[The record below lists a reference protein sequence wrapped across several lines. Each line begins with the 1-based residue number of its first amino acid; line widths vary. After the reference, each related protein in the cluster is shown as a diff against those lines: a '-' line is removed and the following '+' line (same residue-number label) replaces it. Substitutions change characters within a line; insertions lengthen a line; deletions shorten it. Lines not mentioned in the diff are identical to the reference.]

1 MTHPPVATAR
11 RALPPAPAA
20 PAASHVSHVSHV
32 SRAPGARGR
41 DDARVGGRRR
51 IVSAVLAALAVLGLA
66 SVTVAPGAHA
76 AARVTVV
83 GLDGGAAASTDG
95 ATTLR
100 VSGAGFQSVQG
111 AFGGIYVFFGW
122 VSDPAGGTWA
132 PSKGGQ
138 TGADYRYVP
147 DSESADNNGYQR
159 FVAFPGSE
167 TAYAANGGEI
177 AADGTWATD
186 LVVPGPVFEAQ
197 DRSGAVSEVDCT
209 QVQCGVITIGAHGV
223 RNPSNETFTPVS
235 FGQAASGGAAG
246 GATGTAGTADEAATT
261 AERPPASLGVDQA
274 TAVVGRAMS
283 FAAQG
288 FEPGEQ
294 VVATLDDGVVAVGPL
309 NAGTHGEVA
318 GIIQLPDD
326 LRAGTHVLT
335 VTGAM
340 SGLTPEAE
348 FTATRDPAEVAA
360 QERAAAL
367 VAADQGGG
375 FGGWT
380 WPEIAVAAAGLL
392 LLVVVVVS
400 FVTARRRKGRPAPAP
415 RGLADGARA

>member
-1 MTHPPVATAR
+1 MTSPTAAADRSR
-11 RALPPAPAA
+11 RAVPIARGGRSRGRRRTGALLAVLVALGLSVTAA
-20 PAASHVSHVSHV
+20 PAAQ
-32 SRAPGARGR
+32 
-41 DDARVGGRRR
+41 
-51 IVSAVLAALAVLGLA
+51 
-66 SVTVAPGAHA
+66 A

-83 GLDGGAAASTDG
+83 GLDGRAAASTDG
-95 ATTLR
+95 STTLK

-122 VSDPAGGTWA
+122 VSDPAGGAWS
-132 PSKGGQ
+132 PSKGGH
-138 TGADYRYVP
+138 TGSDYRYVP
-147 DSESADNNGYQR
+147 DSESADNNGYQK
-159 FVAFPGSE
+159 FIAFPGSE
-167 TAYAANGGEI
+167 TAYAANGGLI
-177 AADGTWATD
+177 AADGTWATE

-197 DRSGAVSEVDCT
+197 DRSGAVTEVDCT
-209 QVQCGVITIGAHGV
+209 TVQCGVITVGAHGV
-223 RNPSNETFTPVS
+223 VNPSNETFTPVS
-235 FGQAASGGAAG
+235 FAGASAGEAAP
-246 GATGTAGTADEAATT
+246 ATGDAPGDTPAA
-261 AERPPASLGVDQA
+261 AALAPASLGVDQA

-294 VVATLDDGVVAVGPL
+294 VVATLDHGVVAVGPL

-318 GIIQLPDD
+318 GILQLPDD

-340 SGLTPEAE
+340 SGLTPETE

-367 VAADQGGG
+367 AAADEPGG

-380 WPEIAVAAAGLL
+380 WPEIAVGVAGLL
-392 LLVVVVVS
+392 LLLTVVVS
-400 FVTARRRKGRPAPAP
+400 FVTARRRKARPTAPP
-415 RGLADGARA
+415 RGLVDGARA